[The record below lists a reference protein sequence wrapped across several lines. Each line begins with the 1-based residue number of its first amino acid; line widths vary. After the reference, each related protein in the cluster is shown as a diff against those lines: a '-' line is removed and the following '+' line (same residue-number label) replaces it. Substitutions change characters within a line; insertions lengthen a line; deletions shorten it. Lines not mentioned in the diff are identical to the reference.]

1 MSNFKE
7 KAKEKYEAAK
17 EYVKEHKAEIAVGI
31 YGGVCAGISMI
42 VGYNHGRKDGFI
54 QGREAQKEYDVAV
67 ITDALEMN
75 KFLNNYDNEEDK

>member
-7 KAKEKYEAAK
+7 KAKEKYETAK
-17 EYVKEHKAEIAVGI
+17 AYVKEHKTELAVGI
-31 YGGVCAGISMI
+31 YAGVCASISMI

>member
-7 KAKEKYEAAK
+7 KVKVKCEMAK
-17 EYVKEHKAEIAVGI
+17 EYVKEYKTELAVGI
-31 YGGVCAGISMI
+31 YVGVCASISMI